1 MQESTWAGIV
11 DSRQR
16 AGNALV
22 LPFVIVHSTVL
33 VVLAFGGDALADSS
47 VQLAVAAGAII
58 ASLWC
63 VMQWDGVFVDWAA
76 LIQDAPE
83 GVASGAYGRGIA
95 KAPIGMLRVIGPVF
109 TGVLVVVEL
118 LAIY

>member
-1 MQESTWAGIV
+1 MQESTWVAIV

-33 VVLAFGGDALADSS
+33 VVIAFGGDALGDSS
-47 VQLAVAAGAII
+47 VQLATAAGAII

-63 VMQWDGVFVDWAA
+63 VMQWDGVFADWAA
-76 LIQDAPE
+76 LIQDAPD
-83 GVASGAYGRGIA
+83 GVASGAFGSAIA
-95 KAPIGMLRVIGPVF
+95 KQPIGMMRMISPVF
-109 TGVLVVVEL
+109 AAVLVVVEL